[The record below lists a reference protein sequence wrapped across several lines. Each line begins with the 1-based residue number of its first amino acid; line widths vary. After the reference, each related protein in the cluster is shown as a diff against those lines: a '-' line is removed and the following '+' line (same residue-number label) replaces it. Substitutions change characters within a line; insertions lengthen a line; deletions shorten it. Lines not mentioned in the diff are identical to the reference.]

1 MLRASTRW
9 PHIAATGSPPAY
21 LRRMVVNEHV
31 SWRRKWA
38 RLIPHAVM
46 PIEPPRAITPISS
59 PIAMR
64 STACSTRCRLAN
76 ARCSFCAT
84 TRASTTTASPTSSAV
99 RPGRCARTRAA
110 RWRCCASITR
120 GILRF
125 RHRPSYPEGELTCPH
140 FWICRSYSPSVP
152 SGRHPT
158 STPSSPASNYVR
170 RAALVLDSSCRCSP
184 RRPWSRWRSGAM
196 TFLGASGNTA
206 DRSAGRAVPPRH
218 VQWRFSIGAVQGWT
232 VQRVTSMWMP
242 NNAGTAG
249 DWGQAA
255 ELTPTRGRYRVIY
268 GREPTTVRIRA
279 ICRRTWRARRGGRRE
294 HGSVGARPARRH
306 RDLAA
311 GVRKHPWEAV
321 TASGDPQPSLR
332 WRNSDGSWNML
343 IGTVGFRPRSLDF
356 DNAVAK
362 RAFLRIAAAVTV
374 ATSTHYVAVPFHVAL
389 SPRFRPTEMNSTR
402 GVSCAS
408 WTTTDAVVRA
418 ADCRRLP

>member
-1 MLRASTRW
+1 MPTLLDLSELLAERAERSAPDQHAVLARLELRA
-9 PHIAATGSPPAY
+9 P
-21 LRRMVVNEHV
+21 RR
-31 SWRRKWA
+31 S
-38 RLIPHAVM
+38 
-46 PIEPPRAITPISS
+46 
-59 PIAMR
+59 
-64 STACSTRCRLAN
+64 
-76 ARCSFCAT
+76 
-84 TRASTTTASPTSSAV
+84 
-99 RPGRCARTRAA
+99 RTRFVVPLLAA
-110 RWRCCASITR
+110 
-120 GILRF
+120 
-125 RHRPSYPEGELTCPH
+125 
-140 FWICRSYSPSVP
+140 
-152 SGRHPT
+152 
-158 STPSSPASNYVR
+158 
-170 RAALVLDSSCRCSP
+170 AAVVALAV
-184 RRPWSRWRSGAM
+184 GAM

-232 VQRVTSMWMP
+232 VQRVSSMWMP
-242 NNAGTAG
+242 NNAGTSG

-268 GREPTTVRIRA
+268 GREPTTVRYP
-279 ICRRTWRARRGGRRE
+279 GNLPPN
-294 HGSVGARPARRH
+294 VGAHAVVVAGSTGVWVPGRH
-306 RDLAA
+306 VDTASLAA

-374 ATSTHYVAVPFHVAL
+374 ATSTHYVAMPFHVAL

-408 WTTTDAVVRA
+408 WTTTDAVVRSADSPPTAVTVCRAPESKLGDPAVPDQHALRRAIGDGTVLVIGVDPQLVSA
-418 ADCRRLP
+418 AAERRILDSAKPSSSMTDETTWLPV